1 MVKFGLYGID
11 SIGTVDVDNIHINP
25 TGGGP
30 QPTPTSSSS
39 PTPGQSTIL
48 LWTVT
53 NATSCT
59 ASGSWSGSK
68 DPNGGTMQV
77 TPGQSSTYIL
87 TCTGPGGKG
96 QGSATATVGA
106 SSSCI

>member
-39 PTPGQSTIL
+39 PTPTPLPKPIISLCHPL
-48 LWTVT
+48 LSLHPRPVHHPALDRHQRHLLHRLW
-53 NATSCT
+53 
-59 ASGSWSGSK
+59 
-68 DPNGGTMQV
+68 
-77 TPGQSSTYIL
+77 
-87 TCTGPGGKG
+87 
-96 QGSATATVGA
+96 
-106 SSSCI
+106 